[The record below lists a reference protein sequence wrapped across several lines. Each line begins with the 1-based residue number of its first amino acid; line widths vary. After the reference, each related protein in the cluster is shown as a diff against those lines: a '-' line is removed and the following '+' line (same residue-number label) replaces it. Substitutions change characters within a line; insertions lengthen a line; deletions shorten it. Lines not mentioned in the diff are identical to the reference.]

1 VIHLLQCVNHEG
13 TWVRIDD
20 DSVTKYCFD
29 KSRDIEA
36 WSLAINKQTN
46 VIYMKLEQDL
56 ENDPIEKK
64 PMIPDPAVS
73 PSNKGFDFSV
83 PSVSHEGFNFTTQNY
98 TPDTAES
105 IDSCNTNPFVF
116 GSYNQHDSPGRI
128 VKINLDVAP
137 KFLLNII
144 SFRERPLHARKS

>member
-1 VIHLLQCVNHEG
+1 
-13 TWVRIDD
+13 
-20 DSVTKYCFD
+20 
-29 KSRDIEA
+29 
-36 WSLAINKQTN
+36 
-46 VIYMKLEQDL
+46 MKLEQDL

-73 PSNKGFDFSV
+73 PNNKGFDFSV

-116 GSYNQHDSPGRI
+116 GSYNQHDSPGI
-128 VKINLDVAP
+128 
-137 KFLLNII
+137 
-144 SFRERPLHARKS
+144 

>member
-1 VIHLLQCVNHEG
+1 
-13 TWVRIDD
+13 
-20 DSVTKYCFD
+20 
-29 KSRDIEA
+29 
-36 WSLAINKQTN
+36 
-46 VIYMKLEQDL
+46 MKLEQDL

-116 GSYNQHDSPGRI
+116 GSYNQHDSPGKT
-128 VKINLDVAP
+128 VKINLDVAS
-137 KFLLNII
+137 KFLLNIM
-144 SFRERPLHARKS
+144 SFRERPLHVRKS

>member
-1 VIHLLQCVNHEG
+1 MIRLLQCVNHEG

-20 DSVTKYCFD
+20 DSVAKYCFD
-29 KSRDIEA
+29 KSRGIEA
-36 WSLAINKQTN
+36 WSLAINKQTS
-46 VIYMKLEQDL
+46 VIYMKLEQEL

-64 PMIPDPAVS
+64 PMIPDSAVS

-98 TPDTAES
+98 TPEVES

-116 GSYNQHDSPGRI
+116 GSYNQHDSPGI
-128 VKINLDVAP
+128 Y
-137 KFLLNII
+137 
-144 SFRERPLHARKS
+144 HRKNKSK